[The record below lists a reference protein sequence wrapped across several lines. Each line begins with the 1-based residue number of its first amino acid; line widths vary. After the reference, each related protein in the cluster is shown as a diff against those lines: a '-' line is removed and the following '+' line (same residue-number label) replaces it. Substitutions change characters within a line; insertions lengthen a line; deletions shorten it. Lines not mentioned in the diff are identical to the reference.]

1 MTAGRQ
7 SPAPQFG
14 DDERFDRASH
24 RLRMIAWWIALP
36 LLAVGA
42 FTNQAPNH
50 AVPSTVLRAAI
61 IYGFVLLVVRLA
73 GKRTL
78 AELSTFDLVVL
89 LIMSE
94 AIQPALVA
102 EDSRITS
109 AMLLV
114 GTFVGIDFLLAI
126 LKDKSPTASRALDD
140 IPTILVRDGKV
151 NQEALTRERVD
162 EEDIMEAARRD
173 HGLERFEQ
181 VRFAILERTGGI
193 SIIPWPEGATTPRAR

>member
-1 MTAGRQ
+1 MATGRQ
-7 SPAPQFG
+7 APEPDFG
-14 DDERFDRASH
+14 EDERFDRISH
-24 RLRMIAWWIALP
+24 RVRLLAWWIVLP

-42 FTNQAPNH
+42 FTNQVENH
-50 AVPSTVLRAAI
+50 AVPSAVLRAAI
-61 IYGFVLLVVRLA
+61 IYGFVLVIVRLA

-102 EDSRITS
+102 DDTRVTS

-114 GTFVGIDFLLAI
+114 STFVALDFFLSI
-126 LKDKSPTASRALDD
+126 LKDKSPGANRVLDD
-140 IPTILVRDGKV
+140 IPTVLVRDGNL
-151 NQEALTRERVD
+151 NQAALTRERVD

-173 HGLERFEQ
+173 HGLERLEQ

>member
-14 DDERFDRASH
+14 DDERFDRAAH
-24 RLRMIAWWIALP
+24 RLRMIAWWIVLP

-42 FTNQAPNH
+42 FTNQAENH
-50 AVPSTVLRAAI
+50 AVPSAVLRAAI
-61 IYGFVLLVVRLA
+61 IYGFVLLIVRLA

-102 EDSRITS
+102 EDTRITS

-114 GTFVGIDFLLAI
+114 STFVALDFFLAM
-126 LKDKSPTASRALDD
+126 LKDKSPGANRALDD
-140 IPTILVRDGKV
+140 IPTVLVRDGKV
-151 NQEALTRERVD
+151 NHEALTRERVD

-193 SIIPWPEGATTPRAR
+193 SIIPWPEAAPTLRAR

>member
-1 MTAGRQ
+1 MTAGRP

-14 DDERFDRASH
+14 DDERFDRVAH
-24 RLRMIAWWIALP
+24 RLRMIAWWIVLP

-42 FTNQAPNH
+42 FTNQTPNH
-50 AVPSTVLRAAI
+50 AVPSAVVRAAI

-102 EDSRITS
+102 DDTRITS

-126 LKDKSPTASRALDD
+126 VKDKSPAASRALDD

-173 HGLERFEQ
+173 YSLERFEQ

-193 SIIPWPEGATTPRAR
+193 SIIPWPEAATTPRAR